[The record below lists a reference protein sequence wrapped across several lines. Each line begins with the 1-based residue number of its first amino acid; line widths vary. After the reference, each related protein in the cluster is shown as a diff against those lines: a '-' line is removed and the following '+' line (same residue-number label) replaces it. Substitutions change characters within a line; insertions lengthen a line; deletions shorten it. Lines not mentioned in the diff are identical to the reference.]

1 MKSINRGGKMR
12 RTIPIKM
19 DPTKAQSLVFLQNLK
34 TNRKQFAVW
43 NLLHNKTLKTSG
55 RGGKGHFVGGGIHN
69 WNRKGRW

>member
-1 MKSINRGGKMR
+1 MK

-19 DPTKAQSLVFLQNLK
+19 DPTKVQSLIFFQNLK
-34 TNRKQFAVW
+34 SDRKQLAVW

-55 RGGKGHFVGGGIHN
+55 RGGKGHFVGGGSYG